1 MSKIQIYTDGGAR
14 GNPGPAGIG
23 IIIKGIGEK
32 AIEISESIGETT
44 NNQAEYKAII
54 RALEEIR
61 QLAEKYAIIDKEIN
75 CFLDSQLIV
84 EQVNGNYK
92 IKNEGLKPLYSRT
105 RELVIELGGR
115 VSFQYIPRT
124 ENTRADY
131 LVNHALD
138 KTP

>member
-1 MSKIQIYTDGGAR
+1 MSIKIYTDGGAR
-14 GNPGPAGIG
+14 GNPGPAAIG
-23 IIIKGIGEK
+23 IIIKGIGDK
-32 AIEISESIGETT
+32 TIEISESIGVTT

-54 RALEEIR
+54 RALEE
-61 QLAEKYAIIDKEIN
+61 LKKYAIINSEIN